1 MTRPRL
7 LLAWL
12 ACCLAAL
19 VSLAVMLWDVLR
31 HGYTRRAWNIAIAQ
45 DQAANCVAG
54 GWSDETL
61 SARAHRGARNGE
73 GSWRAWQRRID
84 WIFGYG
90 HCEKAHRAEIGRQQM
105 PKEYR
110 K

>member
-12 ACCLAAL
+12 ACCFAAL
-19 VSLAVMLWDVLR
+19 VSLAVMLWDVIR

-45 DQAANCVAG
+45 DQSANCVAG
-54 GWSDETL
+54 GWPDETL
-61 SARAHRGARNGE
+61 SARAHRGACNAE
-73 GSWRAWQRRID
+73 GKWRKWQRRID
-84 WIFGYG
+84 WIFGFG
-90 HCEKAHRAEIGRQQM
+90 HCEQAYDTEIKRGQM